1 MRLFSAQLL
10 IVQLLLNSHK
20 LSLFFI
26 STILII
32 MVGYPTYNHLDRLIS
47 LTFNIG
53 VEGPGSIRHGLV
65 GIHSHRLLRLQLSG
79 LEHHGKISPLS

>member
-1 MRLFSAQLL
+1 MPHSFLFHFSIYLQSF
-10 IVQLLLNSHK
+10 IGS
-20 LSLFFI
+20 FFI
-26 STILII
+26 STTLII
-32 MVGYPTYNHLDRLIS
+32 TVGYPIYTHLDKLIS

-79 LEHHGKISPLS
+79 LEHHGKILPLF